1 MNCEPCTE
9 HPLVAQTKIVTPEE
23 IIETLSQHFNIK
35 KDKIV
40 GKPRYRHIVEA
51 RMIAAYILRKDR
63 YLGLSLKQI
72 GDLLGNRDHST
83 IMHSL
88 HQIDNL
94 ISVMPEM
101 KDKVRGAFMKVYGN
115 LNYFRND

>member
-1 MNCEPCTE
+1 
-9 HPLVAQTKIVTPEE
+9 
-23 IIETLSQHFNIK
+23 
-35 KDKIV
+35 
-40 GKPRYRHIVEA
+40 
-51 RMIAAYILRKDR
+51 MIAAYILRKDR